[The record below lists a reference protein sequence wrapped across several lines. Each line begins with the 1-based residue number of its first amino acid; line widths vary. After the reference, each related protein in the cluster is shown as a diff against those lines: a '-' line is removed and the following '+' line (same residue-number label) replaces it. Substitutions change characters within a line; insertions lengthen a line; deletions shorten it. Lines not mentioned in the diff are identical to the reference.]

1 MNSCLLFDSDGTLVD
16 SEIINMRAMADELAQ
31 QSISVNPDELLNTYR
46 GWRVK
51 MVLEDLSA
59 LHNTKLDATFEQSFR
74 LRASRYFDRDLQPVA
89 NIRTALEQLQQ
100 ARCVASNAPMETLL
114 LVLNKTELIQFF
126 HGNLFSAYDLS
137 MFKPDPGLFL
147 HAAESMEYGPENC
160 IVIEDS
166 LVGLQ
171 AALAAKMKCVFYN
184 PDSHHDSHDISTV
197 MQNSQPNIVQ
207 IDDMLKLPRA
217 VESLGG

>member
-1 MNSCLLFDSDGTLVD
+1 
-16 SEIINMRAMADELAQ
+16 
-31 QSISVNPDELLNTYR
+31 
-46 GWRVK
+46 
-51 MVLEDLSA
+51 
-59 LHNTKLDATFEQSFR
+59 
-74 LRASRYFDRDLQPVA
+74 
-89 NIRTALEQLQQ
+89 
-100 ARCVASNAPMETLL
+100 
-114 LVLNKTELIQFF
+114 
-126 HGNLFSAYDLS
+126 